1 MSNYPCPHVD
11 AKGHRCVGHIDR
23 IEKFRVSLEWTR
35 VEEQGWVQ
43 NWYKGTHFHLYCSEK
58 GTHTRSSTLHEQL
71 KVWELPS
78 EVLEQL

>member
-35 VEEQGWVQ
+35 VEEQGTVQ
-43 NWYKGTHFHLYCSEK
+43 KWYKSTHFHL
-58 GTHTRSSTLHEQL
+58 
-71 KVWELPS
+71 
-78 EVLEQL
+78 